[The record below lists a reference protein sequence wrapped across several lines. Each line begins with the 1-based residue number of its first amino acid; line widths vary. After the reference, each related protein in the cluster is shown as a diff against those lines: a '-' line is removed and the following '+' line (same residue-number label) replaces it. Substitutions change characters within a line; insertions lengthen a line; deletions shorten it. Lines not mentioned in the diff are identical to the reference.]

1 MKVAFFLGGLNRGGT
16 ESLILDICRNKNIV
30 PFDFVVL
37 YRKEGNYSDAFRATD
52 ATFIHLPK
60 HGNMLKY
67 ILSIRQCI
75 AQNHIDIIHSQTPS
89 NSLLCVLA
97 KIGLPVKLYT
107 SFHGLS
113 FSHANWLQRK
123 VVMKC
128 SDRLVFVSQYIRDLY
143 LQTNSWIQPD
153 KCEVVYDAM
162 DFSKVAE
169 KRERERESER
179 ESGPMQPRL
188 GMVGS
193 FNYGRDHLFL
203 CKALKELNA
212 QGIDFHFDF
221 VGGKWASEPACYDDC
236 VRYCNENGLADKV
249 SFLGMRTDVYDIMQ
263 TWDGVVYS
271 TKCDTFGISILEAV
285 AMGLPTLVN
294 DWQVFREIS
303 NNGEFLRMWKT
314 GDIEDCVQAITRMIT
329 DRPSV
334 ADCQHYASLVR
345 SRFGIEKHI
354 AKLNEIYGAVSREG
368 KNEE

>member
-37 YRKEGNYSDAFRATD
+37 YRKEGNYSDAFHATD
-52 ATFIHLPK
+52 ATLIQLPK
-60 HGNMLKY
+60 NGNILKY
-67 ILSIRQCI
+67 ILSIRQCL

-89 NSLLCVLA
+89 NSLLCILA
-97 KIGLPVKLYT
+97 KIGLPIKLCT

-113 FSHANWLQRK
+113 FRHANWLQRRL
-123 VVMKC
+123 VMRY
-128 SDRLVFVSQYIRDLY
+128 SDRLVFVSQYTRDLY
-143 LQTNSWIQPD
+143 LQTNPWIQSN
-153 KCEVVYDAM
+153 KCEVVYDAL
-162 DFSKVAE
+162 DFSKVPNVTDNE
-169 KRERERESER
+169 KL
-179 ESGPMQPRL
+179 GHQPIRL

-212 QGIDFHFDF
+212 RGIDFHFDF

-236 VRYCNENGLADKV
+236 VNYCNENGLADKV
-249 SFLGMRTDVYDIMQ
+249 SFLGMRTDVFDVMQ

-285 AMGLPTLVN
+285 AMELPTLVN

-314 GDIEDCVQAITRMIT
+314 GDIDDCVQAIMRVIT
-329 DRPSV
+329 ERENAEV
-334 ADCQHYASLVR
+334 KRKNAEIVR
-345 SRFGIEKHI
+345 ERFGIEKHI
-354 AKLNEIYGAVSREG
+354 TRLNEIYT
-368 KNEE
+368 KI

>member
-16 ESLILDICRNKNIV
+16 ESLILDICRNKNVV

-37 YRKEGNYSDAFRATD
+37 YRKEGNYSDAFRATN
-52 ATFIHLPK
+52 ATLIHLPK
-60 HGNMLKY
+60 HGNMLTY

-89 NSLLCVLA
+89 NSLLCILA
-97 KIGLPVKLYT
+97 KIGLPVRLYT

-113 FSHANWLQRK
+113 FSHASRLQRK
-123 VVMKC
+123 VVMKY
-128 SDRLVFVSQYIRDLY
+128 SDRLVFVSQYTRDLY
-143 LQTNSWIQPD
+143 LQTNPWIQRD

-162 DFSKVAE
+162 DFSKVAV
-169 KRERERESER
+169 KRESLYR
-179 ESGPMQPRL
+179 QPRW

-203 CKALKELNA
+203 CRALKELNA
-212 QGIDFHFDF
+212 RGINFHFDF

-236 VRYCNENGLADKV
+236 VRYCTENGLADEV

-314 GDIEDCVQAITRMIT
+314 GDVEDCVQAITHMIT
-329 DRPSV
+329 DRPSTT
-334 ADCQHYASLVR
+334 DCQHYATLVR

-354 AKLNEIYGAVSREG
+354 AKLNEIYT
-368 KNEE
+368 KI